1 MFQHILIAVDGSDD
15 SHQAVQAAIEIAK
28 KFLGDVLVLHVHEH
42 ELGKRAA
49 GYPMETSEDSN
60 RMVSDAV
67 KTLQDS
73 GVTARGEVQEAV
85 AGRAAK
91 HIVDRAKSQ
100 SSDLIVMGS
109 RGMSDLAG
117 LLLGSVTHKVMQLAQ
132 ESVLVVRAPEGEGGQ
147 QPV

>member
-1 MFQHILIAVDGSDD
+1 
-15 SHQAVQAAIEIAK
+15 
-28 KFLGDVLVLHVHEH
+28 
-42 ELGKRAA
+42 
-49 GYPMETSEDSN
+49 
-60 RMVSDAV
+60 MVSDVV
-67 KTLQDS
+67 KTLHDS

-91 HIVDRAKSQ
+91 HIVDTAKSQ